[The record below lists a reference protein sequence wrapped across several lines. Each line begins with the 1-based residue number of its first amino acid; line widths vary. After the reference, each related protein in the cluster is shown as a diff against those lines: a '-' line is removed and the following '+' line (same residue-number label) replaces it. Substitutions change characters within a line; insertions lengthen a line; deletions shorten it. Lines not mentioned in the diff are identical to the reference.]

1 MIPGAVFL
9 LSVLQPGGSAFLKAR
24 ARIFRSSNVINTFS
38 NYAMDT
44 DLEEMEKFFTD
55 YSDWCPLFKSLLASA
70 DAPASALLGFE
81 EGLIPDPNDSSPWA
95 HRPNVPAGETDQEVI
110 GLFLND
116 MHQSLLDIPVQEGE
130 DTKTD
135 KMFIDE
141 GRRILCVGRYRVL
154 QKGADDEKL
163 FDYCWSEIGS
173 LFMEQTQDTGSMI
186 LTPHFDKELKF
197 FCDINV
203 NAPLKWLGIKKEL
216 EVSSVESKNM
226 GIRFIYQLTDI
237 PEQEP
242 TQESLFGTSPPKTQ
256 NKKNRGFG
264 KKIMA

>member
-9 LSVLQPGGSAFLKAR
+9 LSVLQPGDSSFLNAR

-38 NYAMDT
+38 NYATDT

-55 YSDWCPLFKSLLASA
+55 YSDWCPLFKSLLVSA

-81 EGLIPDPNDSSPWA
+81 EGLTPDPNDSSPWT
-95 HRPNVPAGETDQEVI
+95 HRPNVPAGENDQEVV
-110 GLFLND
+110 GFFLND

-154 QKGADDEKL
+154 QKGADVSKSFFECFANANLLLNNMLHFRMKN
-163 FDYCWSEIGS
+163 F
-173 LFMEQTQDTGSMI
+173 
-186 LTPHFDKELKF
+186 LTIVGVRLVA
-197 FCDINV
+197 CSWN
-203 NAPLKWLGIKKEL
+203 
-216 EVSSVESKNM
+216 
-226 GIRFIYQLTDI
+226 R
-237 PEQEP
+237 
-242 TQESLFGTSPPKTQ
+242 PKTPVQ
-256 NKKNRGFG
+256 
-264 KKIMA
+264 